1 MDNLTN
7 QDVFHRLQQKSRYVT
22 KLINTGLKDHGLFM
36 SQWSILFCLGKFGP
50 MTQTEIWSYLNVEA
64 PTTTR
69 TLERL
74 EKSGWII
81 RNQGTDKRERI
92 IELSDDAKAT
102 FSTIIERVEIIEKE
116 LLQGFSE
123 AEKAQLYQ
131 LLGKIGPLGE

>member
-1 MDNLTN
+1 MDKLTN

-22 KLINTGLKDHGLFM
+22 KLINAGLKDHGLFM

-50 MTQTEIWSYLNVEA
+50 MTQTEIWTYLNVEA

-69 TLERL
+69 TLERM

-81 RNQGTDKRERI
+81 RSQGKDKRERI
-92 IELSDDAKAT
+92 IELSESAKAI
-102 FSTIIERVEIIEKE
+102 FGEIIESVETIEDKLLKE
-116 LLQGFSE
+116 FTDT
-123 AEKAQLYQ
+123 EKAQLYE